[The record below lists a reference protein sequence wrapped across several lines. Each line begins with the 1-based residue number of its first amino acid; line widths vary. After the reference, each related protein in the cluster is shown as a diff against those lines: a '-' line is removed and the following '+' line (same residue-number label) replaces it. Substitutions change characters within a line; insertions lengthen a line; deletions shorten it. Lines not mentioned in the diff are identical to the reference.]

1 MWSSHTM
8 EFNGIIQQFK
18 KKKKNQVLT
27 QAATWMNL
35 EGAVLR
41 EILETQ
47 KGKDCMIPLL

>member
-1 MWSSHTM
+1 M
-8 EFNGIIQQFK
+8 ELFSNLK

>member
-1 MWSSHTM
+1 M

-18 KKKKNQVLT
+18 KKKKHEVLT